1 MVQSRSVIAGMK
13 ANPVDDF
20 YAIGARMREDG
31 RKLHPIFQAQVKTP
45 QGSEYPREYCKII
58 LEIERTDSVPPKVRR
73 QLSIRRE
80 MAPTH
85 AGPR

>member
-31 RKLHPIFQAQVKTP
+31 R
-45 QGSEYPREYCKII
+45 
-58 LEIERTDSVPPKVRR
+58 
-73 QLSIRRE
+73 
-80 MAPTH
+80 
-85 AGPR
+85 